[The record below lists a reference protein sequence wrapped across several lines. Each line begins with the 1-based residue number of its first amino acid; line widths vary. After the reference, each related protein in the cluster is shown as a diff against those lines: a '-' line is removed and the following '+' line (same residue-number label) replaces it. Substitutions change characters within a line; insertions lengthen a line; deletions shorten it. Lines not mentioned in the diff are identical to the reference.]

1 MLFQRSLAARR
12 AVLRAGTATAALMAA
27 FWMLPANAAE
37 DAAEESTSA
46 IEIPEL
52 VISAPA
58 EDGGPSETVKVDGVS
73 GPSARDAG
81 ELLSRLPGVTAGRMG
96 GHGSDISIRGMS
108 EDRIAVI
115 SDGAYVFGACPNR
128 MDPPTSS
135 MMPMSGDSI
144 TVRRGYQS
152 VLDGPPAPA
161 GTVSLE
167 RADATDFAEGLSG
180 NVESGIESNGVQR
193 YVSAQARAVE
203 HGSYIRGFVTGR
215 RADNYEDGSGRE
227 VRSAFKQYGGGGEVG
242 LRYGADSLLSLS
254 MERNVVEDAFFAGAG
269 MDAPWTATN
278 TYRLAVEHNFEEGG
292 AFKGF
297 EASVYGSFV
306 DHVMDNYSLRTP
318 GMMTMRTDATSDT
331 RGSRLAGVFEF
342 GNVDVTVGGDYRRND
357 RDATS
362 YSSMMAAIPPT
373 TISNYTWPGMEI
385 EDAGLFVEANA
396 PLTETTDLTAGIR
409 TDFVSVKATKAD
421 LLPGGMGAV
430 SARTLYGTFYGVTQ
444 TDQDETNVSGLI
456 RVTHDFG
463 GFSGWVGASRAVRTA
478 DATERGIARAPAMGN
493 GGWIGNPGLDPE
505 KHHQLD
511 VGIETVRSV
520 WKASTGI
527 WYDNVQDFISRDI
540 ARGQS
545 GVLVNDGVSSIFR
558 NVDAELAGFDV
569 AGQWAFAPSWHVG
582 ADLAYTYGENTTD
595 NRPLY
600 QISPFSGS
608 VELVYDVTEWSAGAR
623 MRWAAKQ
630 TRADTSTATG
640 SGLDVRETPGYAV
653 VDLFGTWQ
661 LASAVELRGG
671 IANLLDTTYA
681 SHLSRG
687 NGFDPAVVQVNEP
700 GRSAYVQVNLEF

>member
-1 MLFQRSLAARR
+1 MLLQRSLAARR
-12 AVLRAGTATAALMAA
+12 AVMRAGTASAALMAA
-27 FWMLPANAAE
+27 FWMPPANAAE
-37 DAAEESTSA
+37 AGVSA
-46 IEIPEL
+46 IEMPEL
-52 VISAPA
+52 VVSAPA
-58 EDGGPSETVKVDGVS
+58 EEDGTSETVKIDEVA
-73 GPSARDAG
+73 GPPARDAG
-81 ELLSRLPGVTAGRMG
+81 ELLSRLRGVTTGRMG

-144 TVRRGYQS
+144 VVRRGYQS

-167 RADATDFAEGLSG
+167 RAGAADFAEGVSG
-180 NVESGIESNGVQR
+180 NVEAGVESNGTQR
-193 YVSAQARAVE
+193 YTNMQARAVE
-203 HGSYIRGFVTGR
+203 HGSYIRGFMTGR
-215 RADNYEDGSGRE
+215 RAGNYEDGSGRE
-227 VRSAFKQYGGGGEVG
+227 VRSAFKQYGGGGEAG
-242 LRYGADSLLSLS
+242 LGYGADSLLSLS
-254 MERNVVEDAFFAGAG
+254 MERNVVEDALFAGAG

-331 RGSRLAGVFEF
+331 RGTRLAGVFAVA
-342 GNVDVTVGGDYRRND
+342 NVDATIGGDYRRND

-362 YSSMMAAIPPT
+362 FSSMLAAIPPT
-373 TISNYTWPGMEI
+373 TISSYTWPGMEI
-385 EDAGLFVEANA
+385 EDTGLFAEASA
-396 PLTETTDLTAGIR
+396 PLAETTDLTVGIR
-409 TDFVSVKATKAD
+409 TDFVSVRATKAD

-444 TDQDETNVSGLI
+444 TDQDETNVSGLV

-463 GFSGWVGASRAVRTA
+463 GFSGWAGASRAVRTA
-478 DATERGIARAPAMGN
+478 DATERGIARAPAMGG
-493 GGWIGNPGLDPE
+493 GGWVGNPGIDPE
-505 KHHQLD
+505 KHHQVD
-511 VGIETVRSV
+511 MGIETGRSV
-520 WKASTGI
+520 WKASASI

-545 GVLVNDGVSSIFR
+545 GVLVNDGVSSVFR

-569 AGQWAFAPSWHVG
+569 GGQWLFAPSWRVG
-582 ADLAYTYGENTTD
+582 GDFAYTYGENTTD
-595 NRPLY
+595 DRPLY
-600 QISPFSGS
+600 QIPPLSGS
-608 VELVYDVTEWSAGAR
+608 VEVVYDVTEWSAGAR

-653 VDLFGTWQ
+653 VDLFGTLQ
-661 LASAVELRGG
+661 LAGPVELRGG

-700 GRSAYVQVNLEF
+700 GRSAYVQVNLAF

>member
-1 MLFQRSLAARR
+1 MLLQRSLAARR
-12 AVLRAGTATAALMAA
+12 AVMRAGTASAALMAA
-27 FWMLPANAAE
+27 FWMPPANAAE
-37 DAAEESTSA
+37 AGVSA
-46 IEIPEL
+46 IEMPEL
-52 VISAPA
+52 VVSAPA
-58 EDGGPSETVKVDGVS
+58 EEDGTSETVKIDEVA
-73 GPSARDAG
+73 GPPARDAG
-81 ELLSRLPGVTAGRMG
+81 ELLSRLRGVTTGRMG

-144 TVRRGYQS
+144 VVRRGYQS

-167 RADATDFAEGLSG
+167 RAGAADFAEGVSG
-180 NVESGIESNGVQR
+180 NVEAGVESNGTQR
-193 YVSAQARAVE
+193 YTNMQARAVE
-203 HGSYIRGFVTGR
+203 HGSYIRGFMTGR
-215 RADNYEDGSGRE
+215 RAGNYEDGSGRE
-227 VRSAFKQYGGGGEVG
+227 VRSAFKQYGGGGEAG
-242 LRYGADSLLSLS
+242 LGYGADSLLSLS
-254 MERNVVEDAFFAGAG
+254 MERNVVEDALFAGAG

-292 AFKGF
+292 VFKGF

-306 DHVMDNYSLRTP
+306 DHVMDNYSLRIP

-331 RGSRLAGVFEF
+331 RGTRLAGVFAV
-342 GNVDVTVGGDYRRND
+342 GNVDATIGGDYRRND

-362 YSSMMAAIPPT
+362 FSSMLAAIPPT
-373 TISNYTWPGMEI
+373 TISSYTWPGMEI
-385 EDAGLFVEANA
+385 EDTGLFAEAGA
-396 PLTETTDLTAGIR
+396 PLAETTDLTVGIR
-409 TDFVSVKATKAD
+409 TDFVSVRATKAD

-444 TDQDETNVSGLI
+444 TDQDETNVSGLV

-463 GFSGWVGASRAVRTA
+463 GFSGWLGASRAVRTA
-478 DATERGIARAPAMGN
+478 DATERGIARAPAMGG
-493 GGWIGNPGLDPE
+493 GGWVGNPGIDPE
-505 KHHQLD
+505 KHHQVD
-511 VGIETVRSV
+511 MGIETGRSV
-520 WKASTGI
+520 WKASASI

-545 GVLVNDGVSSIFR
+545 GVLVNDGVSSVFR

-569 AGQWAFAPSWHVG
+569 VGQWLFAPSWRVG
-582 ADLAYTYGENTTD
+582 GDFAYTYGENTTD
-595 NRPLY
+595 DRPLY
-600 QISPFSGS
+600 QIPPLSGS
-608 VELVYDVTEWSAGAR
+608 VEVVYDVTEWSAGAR

-653 VDLFGTWQ
+653 VDLFGTLQ
-661 LASAVELRGG
+661 LAGPVELRGG

-700 GRSAYVQVNLEF
+700 GRSAYVQVNLAF

>member
-37 DAAEESTSA
+37 EATEESTSA

-52 VISAPA
+52 VVSAPA
-58 EDGGPSETVKVDGVS
+58 EEGGPSETVKVGDVT

-81 ELLSRLPGVTAGRMG
+81 ELLSRMPGVTAGRMG

-167 RADATDFAEGLSG
+167 RADPADFAEGLSG
-180 NVESGIESNGVQR
+180 NIESGIESNGVQR

-203 HGSYIRGFVTGR
+203 HGSYIRGFMTGR

-269 MDAPWTATN
+269 MDAPWTATD
-278 TYRLAVEHNFEEGG
+278 TYRFAVEHNFEEAG

-318 GMMTMRTDATSDT
+318 GAMTMRTDATSDT
-331 RGSRLAGVFEF
+331 RGTRLAGVFGF
-342 GNVDVTVGGDYRRND
+342 GDVDVTVGGDYRRND

-396 PLTETTDLTAGIR
+396 PLTAKTDLTAGIR
-409 TDFVSVKATKAD
+409 TDFVSVRATKAD

-430 SARTLYGTFYGVTQ
+430 SARTLYNTFYGVTQ
-444 TDQDETNVSGLI
+444 TDQDETNVSGLV

-463 GFSGWVGASRAVRTA
+463 GFSGWAGASRAVRTA

-493 GGWIGNPGLDPE
+493 GGWVGNPGLDPE

-511 VGIETVRSV
+511 TGIETVRSG
-520 WKASTGI
+520 WKASTSI

-545 GVLVNDGVSSIFR
+545 GVLVNDGVSSVFR

-671 IANLLDTTYA
+671 VANLLDTTYA

-700 GRSAYVQVNLEF
+700 GRSAYVQVNLAF